1 MNVNNDPV
9 IIHDIDDQIYIYIY
23 RYLDIFRY
31 INDIGDI

>member
-9 IIHDIDDQIYIYIY
+9 IIHDIDDQIYIY